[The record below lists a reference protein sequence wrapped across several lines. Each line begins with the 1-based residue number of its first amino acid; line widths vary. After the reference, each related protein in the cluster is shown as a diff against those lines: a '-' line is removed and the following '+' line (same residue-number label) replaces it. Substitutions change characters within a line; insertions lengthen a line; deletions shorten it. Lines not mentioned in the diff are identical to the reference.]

1 MLIFISMTTH
11 FLYSPICY
19 NRHMKIRLFCA
30 LLFAL
35 LLGACAYHNTLP
47 RGIFAAPG
55 AEEKLPARVLVASDK
70 IAQKQFVLKDYHSQ
84 NSVHSYKIDLTDG
97 SLTAAAEALG
107 TLFETVEVNPSKH
120 AEKYDYVAELNYTV
134 SSGKTDSLDSV
145 QWFGGQPPILETRV
159 LITLSDAHTHQI
171 VFSLFA
177 SRQNRVEMTDT
188 SAAAQRV
195 ENKGTALFLP
205 VTGPVYTQAFGNNLR
220 TTLAR
225 DLVQC
230 LTDISATLQQQRSL
244 FAPQTQNNV
253 K

>member
-1 MLIFISMTTH
+1 
-11 FLYSPICY
+11 
-19 NRHMKIRLFCA
+19 MKLIRLFCC
-30 LLFAL
+30 LLSSL

-47 RGIFAAPG
+47 RGMFAAPG
-55 AEEKLPARVLVASDK
+55 AEDKLNASVLVASDK

-84 NSVHSYKIDLTDG
+84 NSVHSYKIDLADG

-107 TLFETVEVNPSKH
+107 TLFETVEVNPSKR
-120 AEKYDYVAELNYTV
+120 AAQYDYLAELNYTV
-134 SSGKTDSLDSV
+134 SNGKTDTMDSV

-159 LITLSDAHTHQI
+159 LITIYDVKTHQV

-205 VTGPVYTQAFGNNLR
+205 VTGPVYTQSFGNNLR
-220 TTLAR
+220 ATLAR

-230 LTDISATLQQQRSL
+230 LTDISHTLQEKRTL
-244 FAPQTQNNV
+244 FE
-253 K
+253 